1 MINEIKLSDYLYG
14 IVNAAF
20 PVAIIVSSIILS
32 MMKDIE
38 FPLEFSFKWMRG
50 TAGILL
56 FLGIALLFKLSPFSY
71 FIIFM
76 IFAFGVNFVGNF
88 ANTPMFVWFTKAIP
102 HEYQGRVFSIIETGC
117 QLLNPLGILFYSILF
132 DNFKSSYIFIF
143 SGLVLLV
150 LVFVPYI
157 LKVDLKTKSF

>member
-1 MINEIKLSDYLYG
+1 
-14 IVNAAF
+14 
-20 PVAIIVSSIILS
+20 
-32 MMKDIE
+32 
-38 FPLEFSFKWMRG
+38 
-50 TAGILL
+50 
-56 FLGIALLFKLSPFSY
+56 
-71 FIIFM
+71 M

-88 ANTPMFVWFTKAIP
+88 VNTPMFVWFTKAVP

-150 LVFVPYI
+150 FVFVPYI

>member
-1 MINEIKLSDYLYG
+1 
-14 IVNAAF
+14 
-20 PVAIIVSSIILS
+20 
-32 MMKDIE
+32 
-38 FPLEFSFKWMRG
+38 MRG
-50 TAGILL
+50 TVGFLL
-56 FLGIALLFKLSPFSY
+56 FLGIMLLFKHSNISY

-76 IFAFGVNFVGNF
+76 IFAFGFDFVANF

-102 HEYQGRVFSIIETGC
+102 NEYQGRVFSLIETGC

-132 DNFKSSYIFIF
+132 DNFRSSYIFIF

-157 LKVDLKTKSF
+157 LKIDIKTKEI